1 MEDSLM
7 KAFGENYKLRN
18 LIKEPRCFKNP
29 ENYISIHLIL
39 TNKLLSFK
47 NTYLIEAQN
56 HKISDFHKMIVAFS

>member
-1 MEDSLM
+1 M

-29 ENYISIHLIL
+29 ENYICIHLIL

-47 NTYLIEAQN
+47 NAYLIEAGP
-56 HKISDFHKMIVAFS
+56 SDFHKMIVAFS